1 MEPGSSGNESTQI
14 SHSLKSRVFVHSK
27 LIYELLNVK
36 DLVAELLNTRF
47 RFLTRKEITELYNTY
62 GEQKRAG
69 KLLLYLN
76 NKKPPAIRRFIA
88 CILAETEHCGHKEL
102 SETIMN
108 DLPEDEQQRI
118 RKIVQKG
125 TMHYR
130 NEFVNMNISTA
141 QYCSELGSLSSDL
154 ENESIS
160 SSDSSPEAD
169 NEESI
174 ETDSFTSKQGLII
187 KSHSIVQH
195 VPPRPMPLITLKGH
209 LKGRSFDK
217 LDRKLWSYFSTGQ
230 YSDLNRLTIK
240 LRSHVV
246 PDYQIIGMW
255 FDSLI
260 YMHRD
265 GNYDNCLM
273 QLLFPAL
280 KLCEHEKTENSQ
292 ILSGRVLQRI
302 AQVFLVMGA
311 KTEAQ
316 LHFRAAQEEL
326 QFVSKCYES
335 VNMHCR
341 RAKLL
346 SATEP
351 DKRNEIEDAY
361 TQALAGF
368 SDDDSFALASKPSL
382 ILSKAAFHLHISF
395 GSKPKQDLLDSS
407 HIQHHD
413 IQKAKTTLKELPDE
427 MLHLDMRKCEKNLLS
442 AELLRLDGE
451 EEPALESFKKVVE
464 ESKKCHL
471 ENLVAIAENRI
482 YLINFE
488 LEKSDDVDKMLEDL
502 P

>member
-246 PDYQIIGMW
+246 ADYQIIGMW

-451 EEPALESFKKVVE
+451 EPALESFKKVVE